1 MMGAALAGSCGT
13 RSKDATVDHEAPRE
27 PLPKLDAWITH
38 GSRPGRDLSVLVAD
52 KHQNA
57 SREAWLKF
65 LGAGLLEES
74 SEGNLPA
81 VKQLLAGG
89 ALRHARDAEGR
100 TPLHLA
106 AVAGHAAVAGFLL
119 DDGEG
124 EASALGGGG
133 GGSGVLDER
142 PRLEWQASSEG
153 HVLVRAVS
161 LKKRV
166 TVDARDHFRSSA
178 VHLAAAYGHVHVVE
192 LLILHGAD
200 IFCVDAMKQTPL
212 HAAAAGGSGESLRV
226 LLGAGGDVMARD
238 NAGRT
243 PLHVAATLGRPEP
256 ISILVGGGAD
266 LEAGG
271 SISRRTA
278 LHEACACL
286 RPEAVRR
293 LLELG
298 ASELTV
304 DADDRTPRDL
314 VGDFVTEEDRITDR
328 GIPGREESIVRLLDA
343 APKER
348 LWRRRRPLLLLRWRH
363 AAPAHGSELPP
374 VAMDAAGGGAA
385 AVRAGSDRSLAESL
399 VGLPEGVA
407 RHVVKFL

>member
-1 MMGAALAGSCGT
+1 MMGAALAGTCGT
-13 RSKDATVDHEAPRE
+13 KSKDATIDFEAPRE
-27 PLPKLDAWITH
+27 PLPELDAWIT
-38 GSRPGRDLSVLVAD
+38 GSSRPGRDLSALVAD

-57 SREAWLKF
+57 SREAWVKF
-65 LGAGLLEES
+65 LGAGLLEAS

-106 AVAGHAAVAGFLL
+106 AVAGHAAVAAFLL
-119 DDGEG
+119 GDREG
-124 EASALGGGG
+124 DASALGGV
-133 GGSGVLDER
+133 GSGVLDEP

-178 VHLAAAYGHVHVVE
+178 VHLAAAYGHAHVVE

-200 IFCVDAMKQTPL
+200 ICCVDAMQQTPL

-256 ISILVGGGAD
+256 ISILAGGGAD

-271 SISRRTA
+271 SISGRTA

-286 RPEAVRR
+286 RPEAVKR

-298 ASELTV
+298 ASELAV
-304 DADDRTPRDL
+304 DSDGRTPREL
-314 VGDFVTEEDRITDR
+314 VGDFVTEEDRMIDP
-328 GIPGREESIVRLLDA
+328 GVPGREESIVRLIDG

-363 AAPAHGSELPP
+363 AAPAHGSDVPP
-374 VAMDAAGGGAA
+374 AATDAAGAGGGAVV
-385 AVRAGSDRSLAESL
+385 VRDGSDHSLAEAL
-399 VGLPEGVA
+399 VDLPEGVV
-407 RHVVKFL
+407 RNLVKYL